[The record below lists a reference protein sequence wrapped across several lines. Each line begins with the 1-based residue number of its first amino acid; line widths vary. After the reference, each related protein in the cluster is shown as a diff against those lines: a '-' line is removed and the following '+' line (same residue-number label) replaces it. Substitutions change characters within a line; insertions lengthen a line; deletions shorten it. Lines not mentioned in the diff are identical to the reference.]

1 MKKII
6 LCIAIITFSITL
18 FSQTLLETIKE
29 HPVISYGGSD
39 IIEYNDTSYLVGVA
53 AVEVGTK
60 SISALRRVGMI
71 KSQKEVTTF
80 INGAEI
86 TSSTEMKTGE
96 EVTVVDGQKSI
107 IVSDYYLEQIR
118 ENTQGFIKSMRPL
131 GYWYEE
137 DKSVFY
143 YSIYQPLTK

>member
-1 MKKII
+1 MKKMI
-6 LCIAIITFSITL
+6 LCIALFSISITL
-18 FSQTLLETIKE
+18 FSQTLLETIKQ
-29 HPVISYGGSD
+29 HPVIAYGGSD
-39 IIEYNDTSYLVGVA
+39 IIEHNDTSYLVGVA

-60 SISALRRVGMI
+60 NISALRRIGMI
-71 KSQKEVTTF
+71 KAQKEVTTF

-86 TSSTEMKTGE
+86 TSSTEMKTSE
-96 EVTVVDGQKSI
+96 EVTVINDQKTI
-107 IVSDYYLEQIR
+107 VVSDYYLEQIR

-131 GYWYEE
+131 GYWYED